1 MGASGT
7 GAGVTGVAGAS
18 VTVAEAASPS
28 HIRGVGVVA
37 RAVGAVVKL
46 ALGSP
51 NTVDEFGQRERREMP
66 QTASPRRGATRRA
79 TALAC
84 ASGAACA
91 ILRDIYRAELRLSL
105 IHI

>member
-1 MGASGT
+1 MGASAT

-37 RAVGAVVKL
+37 CAVGAVVKL

-51 NTVDEFGQRERREMP
+51 NTVDEFGQRERRDAAESLAQGAP
-66 QTASPRRGATRRA
+66 GGSHASRNRPERT
-79 TALAC
+79 T
-84 ASGAACA
+84 
-91 ILRDIYRAELRLSL
+91 LRNSAQP
-105 IHI
+105 